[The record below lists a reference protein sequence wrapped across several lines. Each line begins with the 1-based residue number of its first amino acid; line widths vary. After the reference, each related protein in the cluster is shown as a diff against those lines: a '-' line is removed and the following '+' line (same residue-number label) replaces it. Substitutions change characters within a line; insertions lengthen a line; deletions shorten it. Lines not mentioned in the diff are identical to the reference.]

1 VNAGCAPQWIGETHL
16 PDEITDVLRYG
27 GVSGPTR
34 VPPPWP
40 QLGQADPKDTVG
52 RSETRASRPSVL
64 QDGELLAKGEDL
76 ELKRR
81 SAPDG
86 RDHYR

>member
-1 VNAGCAPQWIGETHL
+1 
-16 PDEITDVLRYG
+16 
-27 GVSGPTR
+27 
-34 VPPPWP
+34 
-40 QLGQADPKDTVG
+40 
-52 RSETRASRPSVL
+52 VL

-81 SAPDG
+81 SAPGG